1 MKMNVATRLIILI
14 NLPEQGS
21 VVEMIS
27 KRNITKKI
35 DFTSEEVET
44 LKFKNEDG
52 KISWA
57 NEIDSIDVEFNNDE
71 ITLLK
76 NIINQLDKNGNI
88 TDSILDFAAE
98 IQNK

>member
-1 MKMNVATRLIILI
+1 MKMNVATRLVILI
-14 NLPEQGS
+14 NLPEHGS

-27 KRNITKKI
+27 KRNIIKKV
-35 DFTSEEVET
+35 DFTSEEVES

-52 KISWA
+52 KIFWT
-57 NEIDSIDVEFNNDE
+57 NEIKPIDVEFNNEE
-71 ITLLK
+71 INFLK
-76 NIINQLDKNGNI
+76 NIINQLDKDGNI

>member
-1 MKMNVATRLIILI
+1 MKMNVASRLIILI

-52 KISWA
+52 KISWS
-57 NEIDSIDVEFNNDE
+57 NETDPIDVEFNNDE
-71 ITLLK
+71 IALLK
-76 NIINQLDKNGNI
+76 NIINQLDKNSNI

>member
-1 MKMNVATRLIILI
+1 MKMNVASRLIILI

-35 DFTSEEVET
+35 DFTSEEVEL

-52 KISWA
+52 KISWS

-76 NIINQLDKNGNI
+76 TIISVLDKNGNI